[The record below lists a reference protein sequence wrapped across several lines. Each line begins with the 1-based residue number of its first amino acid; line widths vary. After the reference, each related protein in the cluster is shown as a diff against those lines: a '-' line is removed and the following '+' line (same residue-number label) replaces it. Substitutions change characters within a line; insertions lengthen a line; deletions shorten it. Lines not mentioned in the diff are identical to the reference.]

1 MTTQIVE
8 PMGEGLTRVWDV
20 SEVVL
25 DMRTDYQ
32 HVVIGRTSQG
42 LSLFCDS
49 ERQSTEASQLVYHEA
64 LMVPPMLLAD
74 TVERVLII
82 GSSEGVASQL
92 AIAYG
97 AELVD
102 HVDIDAETV
111 RACAQHL
118 PYGYTPEE
126 LTEADVA
133 PDVSGSITAT
143 GGSS

>member
-1 MTTQIVE
+1 
-8 PMGEGLTRVWDV
+8 
-20 SEVVL
+20 
-25 DMRTDYQ
+25 
-32 HVVIGRTSQG
+32 
-42 LSLFCDS
+42 
-49 ERQSTEASQLVYHEA
+49 STEASQLVYHEA
-64 LMVPPMLLAD
+64 LMVPMIRTRSIVSASSIGG
-74 TVERVLII
+74 TMERVLII

-126 LTEADVA
+126 LTEAERGTGRVRVHYRDGWEFLTTTTTRYDV
-133 PDVSGSITAT
+133 VV
-143 GGSS
+143 